1 MHRWKCVCGVVCGM
15 ALSQA
20 HAGHIEDSGSEMSTN
35 TTSILF
41 PRPEIRSMAPACF
54 TIKPQASDPRSDF
67 TETQPESIASQSIL
81 HESPNDQSLVEGD
94 RWQHR
99 PMELAGIQ
107 KSENFSDAVLLVTSE
122 DFVSAN
128 VSSDTQTN
136 SKKSNITE
144 SKLVSRPGSNSL
156 INYTSAALAAVVAL
170 SMGIAVIAIIE
181 KFSRSLGARE
191 ETV

>member
-20 HAGHIEDSGSEMSTN
+20 HAGLIEDSRSEMATN

-54 TIKPQASDPRSDF
+54 TLKPQASDPRSVS
-67 TETQPESIASQSIL
+67 TETQPESIASQTSL
-81 HESPNDQSLVEGD
+81 HESPYDQSLVESD

-99 PMELAGIQ
+99 PMESAGIQ
-107 KSENFSDAVLLVTSE
+107 NSENFSDSVLLVTSE
-122 DFVSAN
+122 ELASTNAN
-128 VSSDTQTN
+128 GDAPTN
-136 SKKSNITE
+136 SKKSNIAE

-181 KFSRSLGARE
+181 KFSRSWGVRE